1 LTCEAYFFAHRQSDP
16 QKRGKSDHCTAIS
29 RKRTKESSMPR
40 PPLSKIAILLLL
52 WNIAGV
58 AAWAFQSSAS
68 PEQLAAGDPATAQI
82 WRMMPTWAWGAYALA
97 VWTGLGGAIAL
108 LLRRKVAIALFATS
122 LIGVVVQFGWS
133 FLGSPLLALKGWAS
147 VLFPALI
154 ITITLAALLHSRR
167 LAAKGAL
174 A

>member
-1 LTCEAYFFAHRQSDP
+1 
-16 QKRGKSDHCTAIS
+16 
-29 RKRTKESSMPR
+29 MPR

-82 WRMMPTWAWGAYALA
+82 WRMMPAWAWGTYALA

-108 LLRRKVAIALFATS
+108 LLRRKVAIALFAAS
-122 LIGVVVQFGWS
+122 LIGVIMQFGWS
-133 FLGSPLLALKGWAS
+133 FLGSPLLTLKGWTSA
-147 VLFPALI
+147 LFPALI
-154 ITITLAALLHSRR
+154 IAITLAALLHSRR